1 MRVKVG
7 SVFLFV
13 VILLMVVAS
22 PALTEETKFAKGIHH
37 IAINVKNME
46 ESIKFYRDV
55 LGFEQDRS
63 VRLEDLKLDITFF
76 KLPGGSTLLELIH
89 YDEANIIPP
98 YDVTDRGIY
107 RHIAFVVDN
116 VDAVAEHLKKNG
128 YEPHFGPVDL
138 EALGIRVVLVKDPN
152 GVEVEFCQPIELF

>member
-1 MRVKVG
+1 MKEKGNVLLCL
-7 SVFLFV
+7 FLTV
-13 VILLMVVAS
+13 SLLWIVSLAFAEDV
-22 PALTEETKFAKGIHH
+22 KFAKGIHH

-76 KLPGGSTLLELIH
+76 KLPGGNTLLELIH
-89 YDEANIIPP
+89 YDEANVIPP

-128 YEPHFGPVDL
+128 YEPHFGPTNL

-152 GVEVEFCQPIELF
+152 GVEVEFCQPIK